1 MVVPL
6 YKQMRVLQLY
16 LYNNKKQI
24 NKQVSN
30 KKNMKESSKV
40 YLICLQSYMHLQL
53 VAIAFACKMNNNN
66 NI

>member
-40 YLICLQSYMHLQL
+40 YLICLQAYMHLQL
-53 VAIAFACKMNNNN
+53 VAIAFAWKMNNNN
-66 NI
+66 I